1 MLKWLLSLSLGGG
14 VFYVLVHGII
24 HFVFFLK
31 LTGIILGLQIFLCYP
46 FTWFLER
53 HLDPTTAQYDAAGKR
68 QRPAN
73 YWATLDLE
81 WWEKE
86 GYPAHME
93 KIRNFP
99 WDSLEDQMQFSGL
112 NLNEATMA

>member
-1 MLKWLLSLSLGGG
+1 
-14 VFYVLVHGII
+14 
-24 HFVFFLK
+24 
-31 LTGIILGLQIFLCYP
+31 
-46 FTWFLER
+46 
-53 HLDPTTAQYDAAGKR
+53 
-68 QRPAN
+68 
-73 YWATLDLE
+73 LDLE

-99 WDSLEDQMQFSGL
+99 WSSLEDQMQYSVP